1 MSYEDEVWAAINT
14 IIDVCIFYDGTKCD
28 KCEAKMLCSCHKP
41 IELKDNKNP
50 F

>member
-14 IIDVCIFYDGTKCD
+14 IIDVCIFYDGTKC
-28 KCEAKMLCSCHKP
+28 EAKMLCSCHKP